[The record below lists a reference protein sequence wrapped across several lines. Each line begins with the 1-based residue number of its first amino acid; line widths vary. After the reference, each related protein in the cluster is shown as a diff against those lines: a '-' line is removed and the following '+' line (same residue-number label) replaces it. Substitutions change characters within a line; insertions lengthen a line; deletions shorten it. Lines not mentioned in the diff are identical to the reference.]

1 MKAYDK
7 LYINGQWVEGSGREM
22 ADVDPYSGKILFT
35 YKGADKSDIDAAYA
49 AAKAAQKKWRKTT
62 VAEKTD
68 LFEKLLGVMRE
79 YAPAIEECLMEEG
92 GSTAPKRGY
101 EAATCAQM
109 VRYFMQFP
117 SRVEGKLQPSDAP
130 GQINLVMRKPRGV
143 ITVIT
148 PWNVPCLLT
157 LKSVLPAIACGN
169 AVVLKPSSDAPA
181 SALLLAE
188 IFDKAGVPAGLFNI
202 VAGGGADIGDY
213 LVGHPSSELV
223 AFTGSTEIGKRIASI
238 AGGRICDVSLE
249 LGGNNAMLILE
260 DADIEAAADK
270 ALFGAYFH
278 QGQICMGVNRIVAVG
293 SAYQKFCDAFA
304 AKVRALKAG
313 DPKDPEVFIGP
324 LINGAQVKK
333 FEDAVKQTV
342 AAGAKVLVEGSTD
355 GNVISPWLL
364 ADVTRD
370 MYSARNEVFGPV
382 CSIMPASTEEEA
394 IDIVNDTDYGLSN
407 SVMSRDLFHA
417 AEVAACL
424 ESGMVHINDQT
435 IGEEF
440 HVMFGGEKQSGLGR
454 FNGNWVLEKF
464 TTEQWISIVK

>member
-49 AAKAAQKKWRKTT
+49 AAKAAQKKWCKTT

-169 AVVLKPSSDAPA
+169 AVVLKPSF
-181 SALLLAE
+181 LV
-188 IFDKAGVPAGLFNI
+188 IFVVI
-202 VAGGGADIGDY
+202 VY
-213 LVGHPSSELV
+213 
-223 AFTGSTEIGKRIASI
+223 
-238 AGGRICDVSLE
+238 
-249 LGGNNAMLILE
+249 
-260 DADIEAAADK
+260 
-270 ALFGAYFH
+270 
-278 QGQICMGVNRIVAVG
+278 QICRSSLFRTGGVYRLDRNRQANRI
-293 SAYQKFCDAFA
+293 YC
-304 AKVRALKAG
+304 R
-313 DPKDPEVFIGP
+313 
-324 LINGAQVKK
+324 
-333 FEDAVKQTV
+333 
-342 AAGAKVLVEGSTD
+342 
-355 GNVISPWLL
+355 
-364 ADVTRD
+364 R
-370 MYSARNEVFGPV
+370 
-382 CSIMPASTEEEA
+382 
-394 IDIVNDTDYGLSN
+394 
-407 SVMSRDLFHA
+407 
-417 AEVAACL
+417 
-424 ESGMVHINDQT
+424 
-435 IGEEF
+435 
-440 HVMFGGEKQSGLGR
+440 
-454 FNGNWVLEKF
+454 
-464 TTEQWISIVK
+464 